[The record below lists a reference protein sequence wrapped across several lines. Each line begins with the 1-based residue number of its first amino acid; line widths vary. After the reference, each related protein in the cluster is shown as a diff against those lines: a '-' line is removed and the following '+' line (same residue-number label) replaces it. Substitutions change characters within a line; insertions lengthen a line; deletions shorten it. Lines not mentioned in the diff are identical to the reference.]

1 MKDLRLEEEY
11 SDKLLTVEQ
20 CLEKIKSGDRIFVGF
35 YGGEPRAVLRRL
47 HTIADRVENVEVWKA
62 TDMESYPFM
71 TDPAMKG
78 HIELKSIFY
87 GDAARKLG
95 KEGRTVD
102 YFPNDLHLCMGLK
115 RQHEPCNISIATV
128 SPIDDAGFF
137 SLGCWV
143 QTEHDAMDA
152 ADTVIV
158 EVNRNAP
165 RTFGD
170 TRVHISEVDYIV
182 EADSELPTI
191 DTVPYT
197 KVEESLGEYVA
208 GLIRDGDC
216 IQLGIGSTSNVVAL
230 NLTGKH
236 DLGIHS
242 EMFTE
247 SMMMLMKKGII
258 NNSRKTIDRGKA
270 VVSFAWGPR
279 ELYDFIDGSE
289 DILFRRS
296 TYVNDPFV
304 IAKIDNM
311 VSINTTLQV
320 DLTGQV
326 CSESIGPRQYSGT
339 GGAFDFAYG
348 AIHSKGGR
356 GIIAMPSTAKGGTV
370 SRISPMLTEGAMV
383 SITRNVVDNIVTEY
397 GVAQMRGRTI
407 RERAKALIA
416 IAHPDFRQELT
427 KQAEYLLLW

>member
-1 MKDLRLEEEY
+1 MQK
-11 SDKLLTVEQ
+11 KLL
-20 CLEKIKSGDRIFVGF
+20 IKSI
-35 YGGEPRAVLRRL
+35 
-47 HTIADRVENVEVWKA
+47 HT
-62 TDMESYPFM
+62 
-71 TDPAMKG
+71 G
-78 HIELKSIFY
+78 
-87 GDAARKLG
+87 
-95 KEGRTVD
+95 
-102 YFPNDLHLCMGLK
+102 
-115 RQHEPCNISIATV
+115 
-128 SPIDDAGFF
+128 
-137 SLGCWV
+137 
-143 QTEHDAMDA
+143 MDA

-247 SMMMLMKKGII
+247 SMMMLMKKGAI

-279 ELYDFIDGSE
+279 ELYDFINGNE
-289 DILFRRS
+289 DIVFRRS

-356 GIIAMPSTAKGGTV
+356 GIIAM
-370 SRISPMLTEGAMV
+370 
-383 SITRNVVDNIVTEY
+383 
-397 GVAQMRGRTI
+397 
-407 RERAKALIA
+407 ERDHK
-416 IAHPDFRQELT
+416 R
-427 KQAEYLLLW
+427 